1 MGFFKTGLSDPT
13 QPSIKASIQSKE
25 KVHDADMAVALWF
38 YDACIPMNA
47 VNSPFF
53 PVMLSK
59 AASLGHGYTG
69 PSYHA
74 LRVGLLRDAK
84 KTCIFDR

>member
-1 MGFFKTGLSDPT
+1 M
-13 QPSIKASIQSKE
+13 
-25 KVHDADMAVALWF
+25 HDADMAVALWF

-53 PVMLSK
+53 QVMLSK
-59 AASLGHGYTG
+59 ASCLGHA
-69 PSYHA
+69 SYHA

-84 KTCIFDR
+84 KTCVFDR